1 MSSANLRLLM
11 VYLYI
16 FTPGADS
23 MQRTQESAPGVKI
36 YRYTINNLKFADDID
51 LIEKNCITFQES
63 LDLLIKTDI
72 EYGLEVDI
80 YKTKVMVFGSKS
92 MKNNIKLNGE
102 EGKAVNQF
110 AYLGSLLSAGGCEK
124 EIKRRM
130 AVTCGPLADFG
141 KVWRCVWRRLV
152 STPNIASFMIV
163 YSVYFYTR
171 MRHRHCKRKRHE
183 DLTHLKCHVTDV
195 S

>member
-1 MSSANLRLLM
+1 
-11 VYLYI
+11 
-16 FTPGADS
+16 

-36 YRYTINNLKFADDID
+36 YRYAINNLKFADDID

-80 YKTKVMVFGSKS
+80 DKTKVMVFGSKS

-110 AYLGSLLSAGGCEK
+110 AYLGSLLSAGECEK

-130 AVTCGPLADFG
+130 VVTYGPLADFG

-183 DLTHLKCHVTDV
+183 DLTHLKCDVTDV

>member
-1 MSSANLRLLM
+1 
-11 VYLYI
+11 
-16 FTPGADS
+16 

-36 YRYTINNLKFADDID
+36 YRYAINNLKFADDID

-72 EYGLEVDI
+72 EYGLEFDI
-80 YKTKVMVFGSKS
+80 DKTKVMVFGSKS
-92 MKNNIKLNGE
+92 MKNNLKLNGE

-130 AVTCGPLADFG
+130 VVTYGPLADFG

-183 DLTHLKCHVTDV
+183 DLTHLKCDVTDV